1 MLGEG
6 CRGLGVHA
14 ASRLAGVN
22 ALEGQSW
29 GLGRGELQRKPVL
42 GDVYVTLNRMVVRA
56 WVAKAVLTTS
66 QIERTAVLLDSGEKA
81 ILVQSG
87 PVFTPSCSGRVELES
102 DDIRHVTEEISKQ
115 NAGGAAWVLL
125 LADSKMGEER

>member
-14 ASRLAGVN
+14 GSRLAGVN

-29 GLGRGELQRKPVL
+29 GLGRGELQRRPVL

-81 ILVQSG
+81 ILVTKWTCV
-87 PVFTPSCSGRVELES
+87 PCSGRVELES
-102 DDIRHVTEEISKQ
+102 DDIRHVTEISKQ
-115 NAGGAAWVLL
+115 NAGGAACVLL

>member
-6 CRGLGVHA
+6 CRGLGVRAGSH
-14 ASRLAGVN
+14 LAGVN

-29 GLGRGELQRKPVL
+29 GLGRGEELQRRPVL
-42 GDVYVTLNRMVVRA
+42 GYVYVTLNRMVVRA

-81 ILVQSG
+81 ILMTKWTCFHAL
-87 PVFTPSCSGRVELES
+87 VFWE
-102 DDIRHVTEEISKQ
+102 
-115 NAGGAAWVLL
+115 GGT
-125 LADSKMGEER
+125 